1 MHTSRGRVEFPDKP
15 LIDFRQLRVRLG
27 LVVSSDITVR
37 QIMRTIV
44 SVDLKAKAKE
54 AARLMVDKD
63 IGSLIANRDGL
74 PFGIVTER
82 DLMEK
87 IVAGGADPAKV
98 TVGDVMTAPL
108 ATVDASASL
117 IDAARKMVE
126 KNIKRLVVT
135 EHEKI
140 IGIVSQTDL
149 VQALTDFRKL
159 AKLGIA

>member
-1 MHTSRGRVEFPDKP
+1 M
-15 LIDFRQLRVRLG
+15 
-27 LVVSSDITVR
+27 R